1 MRVRSRLRVSVSKS
15 IWSFW
20 TPSMNSSRESSPGVE
35 RKGIMGRRRSRLLT
49 RAQRCSLVRGRE
61 PRLEEVAVNRD
72 GQGARD
78 QSLAQISPK
87 ASSVARAEAGGGGGQ
102 QRPLWPHCVPAPCLV
117 PSSPVA
123 QSLSAHL
130 LVVCTRPSGG
140 TAPVWPMAVDHGAGT
155 EQALSKRVRASR
167 GCLGGK

>member
-1 MRVRSRLRVSVSKS
+1 MKMGESRWLKAPVADV
-15 IWSFW
+15 
-20 TPSMNSSRESSPGVE
+20 TPDGTLSSP
-35 RKGIMGRRRSRLLT
+35 
-49 RAQRCSLVRGRE
+49 CSLRCKHTDRLPAALPGAFSCSLPAPPAPPHPVF
-61 PRLEEVAVNRD
+61 PRWAPSHRWVWSQV
-72 GQGARD
+72 
-78 QSLAQISPK
+78 SLSGLPT
-87 ASSVARAEAGGGGGQ
+87 GQ